1 MGSGKALLDCVAAT
15 GVLVIELS
23 GRGGKLI
30 YSVHHS
36 PYKLAPVCHVLNLSL
51 RPSPLSS
58 LLFYGILSEHGLINP
73 SFPISVS
80 GSLSKGIQPA
90 THIDSRWLSSESG
103 GSSTEGDFPV
113 DVLAGKTLLGHS
125 KSLEFVLQMTKEQ

>member
-1 MGSGKALLDCVAAT
+1 MPCTEPISQALSTFL
-15 GVLVIELS
+15 
-23 GRGGKLI
+23 
-30 YSVHHS
+30 
-36 PYKLAPVCHVLNLSL
+36 P
-51 RPSPLSS
+51 S
-58 LLFYGILSEHGLINP
+58 LLWDFSEHGLINP

-80 GSLSKGIQPA
+80 GSASKGIQPA